1 MLVIRP
7 IQASDYESLRHIAI
21 ESGPGFTSLVDDP
34 ELLHGKIERTQ
45 RSLAADVTGPGDEG
59 YLLVLEDTDSG
70 EVIGTTAIEAAV
82 GLSTPLYH
90 YHVGKSVHQSAQL
103 GIQNVVTTL
112 TVCNNYMGCSELC
125 SLYLLSGH
133 RGGMAGRLLSKVRFL
148 LMAQHPQRFSDFV
161 IAQMLGVAD
170 EQGVSPFWS
179 WLEKNFVKLDFST
192 ASRMVGSGNKAFVP
206 ELMPRHPIYSNLLSD
221 EAQAVIGQV
230 HSRTEPALRM
240 LKNEGF
246 NHRGY
251 VDLFDAGPTVEAPLS
266 SIKSVRDSQLAR
278 VEFKPEFEGQSCVM
292 VSNNGLT
299 DFRALICEHADF
311 NAQDQCLILPSS
323 VQPHLNISNGDA
335 VRFLDMG
342 RISA

>member
-1 MLVIRP
+1 MLVVRP
-7 IQASDYESLRHIAI
+7 IQASDYQSLRHIAI
-21 ESGPGFTSLVDDP
+21 ESGPGFTSLVDEP
-34 ELLHGKIERTQ
+34 ELLEGKIERTQ
-45 RSLAADVTGPGDEG
+45 RSLAADVTAPGDEG

-70 EVIGTTAIEAAV
+70 EVVGTTAIEAAV
-82 GLSTPLYH
+82 GQKTPLYH

-103 GIQNVVTTL
+103 GIQSIVTTL

-125 SLYLLSGH
+125 SLYLLANH
-133 RGGMAGRLLSKVRFL
+133 RRGMAGRLLSKVRFL

-179 WLEKNFVKLDFST
+179 WLEQHFVKLDFST

-206 ELMPRHPIYSNLLSD
+206 ELMPRHPIYSNLLSE

-230 HSRTEPALRM
+230 HSNTEPALRM

-251 VDLFDAGPTVEAPLS
+251 IDLFDAGPTVEAPLS

-278 VEFKPEFEGQSCVM
+278 VEFVPECQGQTSVM
-292 VSNNGLT
+292 VSNTGLT

-311 NAQDQCLILPSS
+311 NAQDQCLILPQS
-323 VQPHLNISNGDA
+323 VQPHLKINNGDA

-342 RISA
+342 RMSA